1 MKLHKLLMAVALCAS
16 TAWAHPDLSNASKYV
31 TTELTVSGAV
41 EHPLKLEVKDL
52 RQFPLEQQEDRN
64 GVTLRALLDRAK
76 VIAGNHND
84 VKKMAIIATASD
96 GYAVV
101 YSWSEVFNSPI
112 GEGVLIFFEK
122 DGKALADDE
131 GRIAMISTKDL
142 RTGPRHVR
150 WLKSIEIKKIVD

>member
-1 MKLHKLLMAVALCAS
+1 MSIRKLLIALTLSAS
-16 TAWAHPDLSNASKYV
+16 TAWAHPDLNNASKYV
-31 TTELTVSGAV
+31 TTELSVTGAV
-41 EHPLKLEVKDL
+41 EHPLKLDVNDL
-52 RQFPLEQQEDRN
+52 RQFPLEQQQNRN

-76 VIAGNHND
+76 VISSNHND

-101 YSWSEVFNSPI
+101 YSWSEIFNSPI
-112 GEGVLIFFEK
+112 GESVLIFFEK

-150 WLKSIEIKKIVD
+150 WLKSIEIRKIVD